1 MSRLRVIDDEQVL
14 QCEGEGTG
22 AGRAAMVSARSPL
35 EPGASRPF
43 RIPGE
48 WNDRWAAVASSL
60 QDALRGA
67 GLVKSGDPKRA
78 RRKRR
83 ESRPPVEAR
92 RGTNETGSRK
102 EAPASS
108 EAPAA
113 LSTAQARSLRT
124 RTQAIARDPWLSGAR
139 QARSRREERERA
151 LLERARSSRL
161 DDPRAT
167 RAFHFTRG
175 RRIKEIL
182 LTEEQH
188 RALLAGEIMIV
199 GLPGEHMLLSRALAL
214 EIEAER
220 PDTFVH
226 RVKTGG
232 AGERDEDPAH
242 EVPDDL
248 VW

>member
-1 MSRLRVIDDEQVL
+1 
-14 QCEGEGTG
+14 
-22 AGRAAMVSARSPL
+22 MVSARSPL

-48 WNDRWAAVASSL
+48 RDDGWMAVASSL

-67 GLVKSGDPKRA
+67 GLVKSEDPKRA

-83 ESRPPVEAR
+83 GPRRPVDAR
-92 RGTNETGSRK
+92 RETSETGSGK
-102 EAPASS
+102 EAPAPS
-108 EAPAA
+108 EAPSA
-113 LSTAQARSLRT
+113 LSSVQARSLRA

-161 DDPRAT
+161 DDPRAQ

-182 LTEEQH
+182 VTEEQH

-199 GLPGEHMLLSRALAL
+199 GLPGEHLLLPRALAL

-226 RVKTGG
+226 RTETDG
-232 AGERDEDPAH
+232 AGGKDEDPAH
-242 EVPDDL
+242 AVPDDL
-248 VW
+248 AW

>member
-1 MSRLRVIDDEQVL
+1 
-14 QCEGEGTG
+14 
-22 AGRAAMVSARSPL
+22 MVSARSPL

-48 WNDRWAAVASSL
+48 RDDGWMAVANSL

-67 GLVKSGDPKRA
+67 GLVKSEDPKRA

-83 ESRPPVEAR
+83 ESRRRAEAR
-92 RGTNETGSRK
+92 RGASESGTRT
-102 EAPASS
+102 EAPASP
-108 EAPAA
+108 EAPSA
-113 LSTAQARSLRT
+113 LSSVQARSLRART
-124 RTQAIARDPWLSGAR
+124 RAIARDPWLSGAR

-182 LTEEQH
+182 VTEEQH
-188 RALLAGEIMIV
+188 HALLTGEIAIV
-199 GLPGEHMLLSRALAL
+199 GLPGEYVLLPRALAL

-226 RVKTGG
+226 RTKTDG
-232 AGERDEDPAH
+232 AGGKDEDPAH
-242 EVPDDL
+242 AVPDDL